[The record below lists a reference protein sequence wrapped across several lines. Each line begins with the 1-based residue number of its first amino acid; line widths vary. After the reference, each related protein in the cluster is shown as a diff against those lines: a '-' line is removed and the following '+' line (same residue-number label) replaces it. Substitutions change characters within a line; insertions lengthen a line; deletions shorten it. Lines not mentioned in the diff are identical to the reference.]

1 MFNKTTEKT
10 MHSVRWILTVGWVG
24 LILSL
29 FYDPISPLLTSPD
42 NLASPLRVNLDVC
55 ISVQGNCLEK
65 NYYYLGA
72 PIFWGIIVPSGIFIL
87 LIFGHELWRRICPLS
102 FLSQIPRALGWQ
114 RKFKRVSQNGS
125 TRFEIPRVEKNS
137 WLGRNYLYVQMGWFF
152 IGLCSRILFVNADRI
167 ALAIWLLFTIFS
179 AIFVGYYYGG
189 KSWCNYFCPMSP
201 VQKIYA
207 EPNSLFG
214 SKAHITDDKITQS
227 MCRTIEDN
235 QEKSACIACQS
246 PCIDIDSERSYW
258 DGINQNNRQ
267 LLYYGYFGLVIGY
280 FLYYYLYA
288 GNWDY
293 YFSGIWAYEKNQ
305 LATLFN
311 PGFYLFNQLIPIP
324 KIIAVPLTLGLFTAL
339 GYYLGKTIE
348 KFLNKKYKNRLSP
361 ELIKHRIF
369 TVLTF
374 VIFDFFFIFA
384 GRSWLVLLPIK
395 VQYVWDFMLVFLS
408 SIWLYQTWNKSLE
421 IYNKESFSSRFR
433 KQLKKLGLNI
443 SRFLEGK
450 SLENLNTDEVYVLAK
465 VLPEFTKDKR
475 QEVYK
480 NVLKESLEEGYVN
493 TVSSL
498 ELLAQMRSQL
508 NITDDEHRIILTEL
522 GVEDPSLLDVSKLHS
537 LENSVR
543 LTGYRK
549 ALERML
555 SLQQKT
561 SIEDLLQNN
570 YQDIRKLRQEYCITY
585 QEEEEILQGLQPES
599 GIIAKSEHIL
609 AQLKYLTERYHSLNQ
624 PRFLPQG
631 EVLNLLRK
639 AVIEKKRLLVRGL
652 LEIIEKSEDSSI
664 HEQIARNLANLSPTI
679 LSEVLDNPTPNWS
692 QRLPQNVLEILRQ
705 PNNHISCALN
715 IDENTI
721 IDHLQSLVLESNPI
735 IQAIS
740 LYLLAQIDLTLAQIE
755 ANNLLTEKHHFLVK
769 ETAKTLVDFHHLNL
783 SQSEILQKIILLG
796 NTFFFDGISSNTLI
810 KLGQLSYFK
819 NYQENEIISDE
830 GDTCR
835 ELLLLTEGR
844 VEIIKPSL
852 DDSPIISSLLPG
864 QILDELEVLSHE
876 KQAGNIIAK
885 TTPTK
890 ILAIAVDTFDEIL
903 EEDQEFSRRI
913 LELETSRLKQIINWE
928 KKLI

>member
-10 MHSVRWILTVGWVG
+10 MHSVRWILTLGWLL

-29 FYDPISPLLTSPD
+29 FYDPISPLITSPD
-42 NLASPLRVNLDVC
+42 NFVSPLRVDVDKC
-55 ISVQGNCLEK
+55 ILVQGECLEK

-72 PIFWGIIVPSGIFIL
+72 PFFWGIIVPSSIFML

-114 RKFKRVSQNGS
+114 RKIKRVSNSGS
-125 TRFEIPRVEKNS
+125 VRFQIPRVEQNS

-152 IGLCSRILFVNADRI
+152 IGLCSRILFINADRL
-167 ALAIWLLFTIFS
+167 ALAIWLLFTIFA

-207 EPNSLFG
+207 EPNALLG
-214 SKAHITDDKITQS
+214 SKAHIGDDKITQS
-227 MCRTIEDN
+227 MCRIVEN
-235 QEKSACIACQS
+235 NEEKSACVACQS

-267 LLYYGYFGLVIGY
+267 ILYYGYFGLVIGY

-288 GNWDY
+288 GNWEY
-293 YFSGIWAYEKNQ
+293 YFSGIWAYETNQ
-305 LATLFN
+305 LGTLLA
-311 PGFYLFNQLIPIP
+311 PGFYLFGQPINIP
-324 KIIAVPLTLGLFTAL
+324 KIIAVPLTLGLFTAV
-339 GYYLGKTIE
+339 GIYIGKNVE
-348 KFLNKKYKNRLSP
+348 KTFKKQYHQQLSS
-361 ELIKHRIF
+361 EIIRHRTF
-369 TVLTF
+369 TLLTF

-384 GRSWLVLLPIK
+384 ARSWLALLPVK
-395 VQYVWDFMLVFLS
+395 VQYVWDFFLVFFS
-408 SIWLYQTWNKSLE
+408 SIWLYKTWNKTPE
-421 IYNKESFSSRFR
+421 MYNKESLTSRLR

-443 SRFLEGK
+443 SRFVEDK

-480 NVLKESLEEGYVN
+480 NLLKESLEEGYVN

-498 ELLAQMRSQL
+498 EMLSQIRWEL
-508 NITDDEHRIILTEL
+508 SITDDEHRTILTEL

-555 SLQQKT
+555 SLQQKQ
-561 SIEDLLQNN
+561 SIDDLLASNS
-570 YQDIRKLRQEYCITY
+570 QDIRKLKQEYCITY
-585 QEEEEILQGLQPES
+585 EEEEEILQGLQQDS
-599 GIIAKSEHIL
+599 DIRGKSEHIL
-609 AQLKYLTERYHSLNQ
+609 AQLEYLIERYHTLNQ

-631 EVLNLLRK
+631 EELNLLKK
-639 AVIEKKRLLVRGL
+639 AVTQKKRLLIRGL
-652 LEIIEKSEDSSI
+652 LEIIETSEDSSI
-664 HEQIARNLANLSPTI
+664 NEEVARNLANLSPSM
-679 LSEVLDNPTPNWS
+679 LPEVLNNPDANWH
-692 QRLPQNVLEILRQ
+692 QRLPSNVLFILQ
-705 PNNHISCALN
+705 KPDDNVSCALDM
-715 IDENTI
+715 DESKI
-721 IDHLQSLVLESNPI
+721 ISHFQDLILESNPI

-740 LYLLAQIDLTLAQIE
+740 VYILAYIDLNIAKVEAQ
-755 ANNLLTEKHHFLVK
+755 NLLTEKHHFLVK
-769 ETAKTLVDFHHLNL
+769 ELAKILMNSEQINL
-783 SQSEILQKIILLG
+783 SESETLHKIIILG
-796 NTFFFDGISSNTLI
+796 NTSFFDGIGSKTLI
-810 KLGQLSYFK
+810 KLGELSYFK

-835 ELLLLTEGR
+835 ELLLLIKGQ
-844 VEIIKPSL
+844 VEIIKPSGN
-852 DDSPIISSLLPG
+852 DNPIISSLIPG

-876 KQAGNIIAK
+876 KQSGKIIAK
-885 TTPTK
+885 SSPTK

-903 EEDQEFSRRI
+903 EEDYEFSRRI
-913 LELETSRLKQIINWE
+913 LELETSRLKQIFS
-928 KKLI
+928 

>member
-1 MFNKTTEKT
+1 MFNKTAEKT
-10 MHSVRWILTVGWVG
+10 MHSVRWILTVGWLF

-29 FYDPISPLLTSPD
+29 FYDPVSPLLTSPD
-42 NLASPLRVNLDVC
+42 NLISPLRVNLDVC
-55 ISVQGNCLEK
+55 VSVQGNCLEK

-72 PIFWGIIVPSGIFIL
+72 PIFWGIVVPSSIFIL

-114 RKFKRVSQNGS
+114 RKIKRVSNNGS
-125 TRFEIPRVEKNS
+125 VRFEIPRVEKNS

-152 IGLCSRILFVNADRI
+152 IGLCSRILFVNADRL
-167 ALAIWLLFTIFS
+167 ALAIWLLLTIFI

-207 EPNSLFG
+207 EPNSLLG

-227 MCRTIEDN
+227 MCRIIEDN

-258 DGINQNNRQ
+258 DAINQDNRQ

-305 LATLFN
+305 LGTLLN
-311 PGFYLFNQLIPIP
+311 PGFYLFNQPIPIP
-324 KIIAVPLTLGLFTAL
+324 KIIAVPLTLGFSTLVS
-339 GYYLGKTIE
+339 YYLGKTVE
-348 KFLNKKYKNRLSP
+348 KFFNNQYKNRLSS
-361 ELIKHRIF
+361 ELIRHRIF
-369 TVLTF
+369 TILTF
-374 VIFDFFFIFA
+374 IIFDFFFIFA
-384 GRSWLVLLPIK
+384 GRSWLVLFPIK
-395 VQYVWDFMLVFLS
+395 VQYIWDFVLVFLS
-408 SIWLYQTWNKSLE
+408 SIWLYQTWHKSQEL
-421 IYNKESFSSRFR
+421 YDKESLSSRFR

-498 ELLAQMRSQL
+498 EVLAQMRSQL
-508 NITDDEHRIILTEL
+508 SITDDEHRIILTQL

-570 YQDIRKLRQEYCITY
+570 PQDIRKLRQEYCITY

-599 GIIAKSEHIL
+599 GILAKSEHIL
-609 AQLKYLTERYHSLNQ
+609 AQLEYLIERYHTLNQ

-639 AVIEKKRLLVRGL
+639 TVTEKKRLLIRGL
-652 LEIIEKSEDSSI
+652 LEIIEKNGYSSI
-664 HEQIARNLANLSPTI
+664 NKEIAQNLANLSPST
-679 LSEVLDNPTPNWS
+679 LPEVLSNPTSNWS
-692 QRLPQNVLEILRQ
+692 QRLPENVLLILRQ
-705 PNNHISCALN
+705 PNNNLSCALD
-715 IDENTI
+715 IDESTI
-721 IDHLQSLVLESNPI
+721 INHLQSLLLESNTI

-740 LYLLAQIDLTLAQIE
+740 LYILAQVNFEIAQQE
-755 ANNLLTEKHHFLVK
+755 AKMLLTEKPHFLVK
-769 ETAKTLVDFHHLNL
+769 DIVNILIKSQELTLDK
-783 SQSEILQKIILLG
+783 SEILAKIIYLS
-796 NTFFFDGISSNTLI
+796 NASFFEGVYSNTLI
-810 KLGQLSYFK
+810 KLGALSYFK
-819 NYQENEIISDE
+819 NYQENEVISDE

-835 ELLLLTEGR
+835 ELLLLIEGK
-844 VEIIKPSL
+844 VEIIKPSA
-852 DDSPIISSLLPG
+852 DDTPIISSLLPG

-876 KQAGNIIAK
+876 KQSGKIIAK
-885 TTPTK
+885 TNPTK

-913 LELETSRLKQIINWE
+913 LELETSRLKQIIT
-928 KKLI
+928 